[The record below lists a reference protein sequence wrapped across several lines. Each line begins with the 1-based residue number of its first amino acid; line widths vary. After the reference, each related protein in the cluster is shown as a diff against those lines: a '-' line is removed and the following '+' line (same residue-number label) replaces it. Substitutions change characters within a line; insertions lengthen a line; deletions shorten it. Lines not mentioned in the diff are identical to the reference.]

1 MTPQSST
8 PLYPGFIVAAD
19 IALAGV
25 LFLIAPGLGVL
36 MGVAAVSVLGAV
48 VLGARG
54 HRWLALRPAT
64 PGNGSAAPERSGGK
78 TVTPER
84 S

>member
-25 LFLIAPGLGVL
+25 LFLIAPVLGVL
-36 MGVAAVSVLGAV
+36 MGVAAVSVLVAL
-48 VLGARG
+48 VLGARR
-54 HRWLALRPAT
+54 HRALTLRPTT
-64 PGNGSAAPERSGGK
+64 PQDG
-78 TVTPER
+78 
-84 S
+84 